1 LAYASPALRHR
12 SLLSRK
18 GSDAVRPRV
27 VLVDDQPEVLDSV
40 AKVLENDFDV
50 VAVATDGEAALT
62 TSARTSPDVIV
73 MDIAMPRL
81 NGFQTVRRL
90 RRTGSQAKVVFLTM
104 HEAEEYVIEAFDC
117 GGQGFVL
124 KTRIQSDLASSLDH
138 VLAGRLFVP
147 SLKSLFHAAD
157 SSSGHALE
165 LHWDSES
172 RLDGIADFFN
182 MALRRGDATCLIG
195 TERVREGLE
204 RRLRDREWDIGGPS
218 GCERYMAIDAAD
230 ALARFMRGGL
240 PDADR
245 LAEGV
250 AELDEYRLNV
260 VDDPGGRITIFGEMA
275 VSLSHDGNSRAVV
288 ELEHTWNELTSSLP
302 FFTVCSY
309 PAACFEDQVHS
320 EFSSVC
326 AEHWAVGHGP

>member
-1 LAYASPALRHR
+1 
-12 SLLSRK
+12 
-18 GSDAVRPRV
+18 V
-27 VLVDDQPEVLDSV
+27 VLVDDQPEVLDAVS
-40 AKVLENDFDV
+40 KVLENDFEIA
-50 VAVATDGEAALT
+50 AVATDGEAALT
-62 TSARTSPDVIV
+62 TCARTSPDVIV

-81 NGFQTVRRL
+81 DGFQTVRRL

-124 KTRIQSDLASSLDH
+124 KTRVQSDLASSLDH

-165 LHWDSES
+165 IHWDSES
-172 RLDGIADFFN
+172 RLDGVADFFN

-195 TERVREGLE
+195 TEPLREGID
-204 RRLRDREWDIGGPS
+204 RRLRDRDWNIGEPS
-218 GCERYMAIDAAD
+218 GCERYVAIDAAD
-230 ALARFMRGGL
+230 ALTRFMRGGR
-240 PDADR
+240 PDADI
-245 LAEGV
+245 LAELT

-260 VDDPGGRITIFGEMA
+260 SEDTGGRLTIFGEMA
-275 VSLSHDGNSRAVV
+275 VLLHQAGNSSAVV
-288 ELEHTWNELTSSLP
+288 ELEHAWNDLTSSLP

-309 PAACFEDQVHS
+309 PAACFEAQADS
-320 EFSSVC
+320 EEFSSVC
-326 AEHWAVGHGP
+326 AEHWAVGHAP